1 MANQGVVLDYQGA
14 LDFCRPEEMT
24 MLDGRVRQ
32 IHAAITERKG
42 AGSDF
47 LGWVDLPVNYDR
59 RELAAIKAA
68 AARIKEDAEVL
79 VVAGIGGSYLGA
91 RAALEMLTPYF
102 YPKGQP
108 ADKPEIIFAGHHLSG
123 AYLEQLLSYLNEK
136 EFCINVI
143 SKSGTTTETAVAFRF
158 LKQLA
163 EEKYGKKGAAAR
175 IYATTDRQR
184 GALRRL
190 AEEEGYT
197 TFVIPDDIGGRY
209 SVLAPV
215 GLLPMAVG
223 GIDLD
228 RILAGAAAAYKD
240 CSEPGLDRNQA
251 YQYAALRQ
259 IFYNKGKNIEILV
272 NYEPAL
278 HYFAEWWKQLFGESE
293 GKDGKGLYPAAVDF
307 TTDLHS
313 LGQYIQ
319 EGRRLFFETI
329 LEVEAAGSPLTLSEV
344 EGDPDGLNY
353 LAGQR
358 VDEINRQA
366 WRGTLL
372 AHQDGGVPCLVVKIP
387 ALTDYY
393 FGYLVYFF
401 EKACAMSGYLLGVN
415 PFDQPGVEAYKKNM
429 FALLGKAGYEEERR
443 RLLARIEQK
452 KPS

>member
-1 MANQGVVLDYQGA
+1 MGHQGVVLDYSGALSFFRREEMVMLAPRVEAIHRQIAAKQGA
-14 LDFCRPEEMT
+14 
-24 MLDGRVRQ
+24 GN
-32 IHAAITERKG
+32 
-42 AGSDF
+42 DF
-47 LGWVDLPVNYDR
+47 LGWVDLPVNADQA
-59 RELAAIKAA
+59 EIEAVKAA
-68 AARIKEDAEVL
+68 AARIRENSEVL

-91 RAALEMLTPYF
+91 RAALEMLMPYF
-102 YPKGQP
+102 RTTPPQAGN
-108 ADKPEIIFAGHHLSG
+108 PEVIFVGHHLSG
-123 AYLEQLLSYLNEK
+123 AYLEQLLNYIKDK
-136 EFCINVI
+136 EFSINVI

-209 SVLAPV
+209 SVLSPV
-215 GLLPMAVG
+215 GLLPIAAA
-223 GIDLD
+223 GIDID
-228 RILAGAAAAYKD
+228 PILAGAAAAYEV
-240 CSEPGLDRNQA
+240 CSHPELEQNPV
-251 YQYAALRQ
+251 YQYAVLRH
-259 IFYNKGKNIEILV
+259 IFYQKGKSIELMV

-293 GKDGKGLYPAAVDF
+293 GKDGKGLFPAAVDF

-329 LEVEAAGSPLTLSEV
+329 LAVEKDRSTLALPEAP
-344 EGDPDGLNY
+344 GDPDGLNY
-353 LAGQR
+353 IAGQR
-358 VDEINRQA
+358 VDEMNRQA
-366 WRGTLL
+366 LRGTLL

-387 ALTDYY
+387 ELSPFY

-401 EKACAMSGYLLGVN
+401 EKACAISGYLLGVN
-415 PFDQPGVEAYKKNM
+415 PFDQPGVEEYKKNM
-429 FALLGKAGYEEERR
+429 FALLGKPGFEEQRQQ
-443 RLLARIEQK
+443 LLARLEK
-452 KPS
+452 

>member
-1 MANQGVVLDYQGA
+1 MGHQGVVLDYSGALSFFRREEMVMLAPRVEAIHRQIAAKQGA
-14 LDFCRPEEMT
+14 
-24 MLDGRVRQ
+24 GN
-32 IHAAITERKG
+32 
-42 AGSDF
+42 DF
-47 LGWVDLPVNYDR
+47 LGWVDLPVNADQA
-59 RELAAIKAA
+59 EIEAVKAA
-68 AARIKEDAEVL
+68 AARIRENSEVL

-91 RAALEMLTPYF
+91 RAALEMLMPYF
-102 YPKGQP
+102 RTTPPQAGN
-108 ADKPEIIFAGHHLSG
+108 PEVIFVGHHLSG
-123 AYLEQLLSYLNEK
+123 AYLEQLLNYIKDK
-136 EFCINVI
+136 EFSINVI

-209 SVLAPV
+209 SVLSPV
-215 GLLPMAVG
+215 GLLPIAAA
-223 GIDLD
+223 GIDID
-228 RILAGAAAAYKD
+228 PILAGAAAAYGV
-240 CSEPGLDRNQA
+240 CSHPELEQNPV
-251 YQYAALRQ
+251 YQYAVLRH
-259 IFYNKGKNIEILV
+259 IFYQKGKSIELMV

-293 GKDGKGLYPAAVDF
+293 GKDGKGLFPAAVDF

-329 LEVEAAGSPLTLSEV
+329 LAVEKDRSTLALPEAP
-344 EGDPDGLNY
+344 GDPDGLNY
-353 LAGQR
+353 IAGQR
-358 VDEINRQA
+358 VDEMNRQA
-366 WRGTLL
+366 LRGTLL

-387 ALTDYY
+387 ELSPFY

-401 EKACAMSGYLLGVN
+401 EKACAISGYLLGVN
-415 PFDQPGVEAYKKNM
+415 PFDQPGVEEYKKNM
-429 FALLGKAGYEEERR
+429 FALLGKPGFEEQRQQ
-443 RLLARIEQK
+443 LLARLEK
-452 KPS
+452 

>member
-1 MANQGVVLDYQGA
+1 MGHQGVVLDYSGALSFFRREEMVMLAPRVEAIHRQIAAKQGA
-14 LDFCRPEEMT
+14 
-24 MLDGRVRQ
+24 GN
-32 IHAAITERKG
+32 
-42 AGSDF
+42 DF
-47 LGWVDLPVNYDR
+47 LGWVDLPVNADQA
-59 RELAAIKAA
+59 EIEAVKAA
-68 AARIKEDAEVL
+68 AARIRENSEVL

-91 RAALEMLTPYF
+91 RAALEMLMPYF
-102 YPKGQP
+102 RTTPPQAGN
-108 ADKPEIIFAGHHLSG
+108 PEVIFVGHHLSG
-123 AYLEQLLSYLNEK
+123 AYLEQLLNYIKDK
-136 EFCINVI
+136 EFSINVI

-209 SVLAPV
+209 SVLSPV
-215 GLLPMAVG
+215 GLLPIAAA
-223 GIDLD
+223 GIDID
-228 RILAGAAAAYKD
+228 PILAGAAAAYEV
-240 CSEPGLDRNQA
+240 CSHPELEQNPV
-251 YQYAALRQ
+251 YQYAVLRH
-259 IFYNKGKNIEILV
+259 IFYQKGKSIELMV

-293 GKDGKGLYPAAVDF
+293 GKDGKGLFPAAVDF

-329 LEVEAAGSPLTLSEV
+329 LAVEKDRSTLALPEAP
-344 EGDPDGLNY
+344 GDPDGLNY
-353 LAGQR
+353 IAGQR
-358 VDEINRQA
+358 VDEMNRQA
-366 WRGTLL
+366 LRGTLL

-387 ALTDYY
+387 ELSPFY

-401 EKACAMSGYLLGVN
+401 EKACALSGYLLGVN
-415 PFDQPGVEAYKKNM
+415 PFDQPGVEEYKKNM
-429 FALLGKAGYEEERR
+429 FALLGKPGFEEQRQQ
-443 RLLARIEQK
+443 LLARLEK
-452 KPS
+452 

>member
-1 MANQGVVLDYQGA
+1 MGHQGVVLDYSGALSFFRREEMVMLAPRVEAIHRQIAAKQGA
-14 LDFCRPEEMT
+14 
-24 MLDGRVRQ
+24 GN
-32 IHAAITERKG
+32 
-42 AGSDF
+42 DF
-47 LGWVDLPVNYDR
+47 LGWVDLPVNADQA
-59 RELAAIKAA
+59 EIEAVKAA
-68 AARIKEDAEVL
+68 AARIRENSEVL

-91 RAALEMLTPYF
+91 RAALEMLMPYF
-102 YPKGQP
+102 RTTPPQAGN
-108 ADKPEIIFAGHHLSG
+108 PEVIFVGHHLSG
-123 AYLEQLLSYLNEK
+123 AYLEQLLNYIKDK
-136 EFCINVI
+136 EFSINVI

-209 SVLAPV
+209 SVLSPV
-215 GLLPMAVG
+215 GLLPIAAA
-223 GIDLD
+223 GIDID
-228 RILAGAAAAYKD
+228 PILAGAAAAYRV
-240 CSEPGLDRNQA
+240 CSHPELEQNPV
-251 YQYAALRQ
+251 YQYAVLRH
-259 IFYNKGKNIEILV
+259 IFYQKGKSIELMV

-293 GKDGKGLYPAAVDF
+293 GKDGKGLFPAAVDF

-329 LEVEAAGSPLTLSEV
+329 LAVEKDRSTLALPEAP
-344 EGDPDGLNY
+344 GDPDGLNY
-353 LAGQR
+353 IAGQR
-358 VDEINRQA
+358 VDEMNRQA
-366 WRGTLL
+366 LRGTLL

-387 ALTDYY
+387 ELSPFY

-401 EKACAMSGYLLGVN
+401 EKACALSGYLLGVN
-415 PFDQPGVEAYKKNM
+415 PFDQPGVEEYKKNM
-429 FALLGKAGYEEERR
+429 FALLGKPGFEEQRQQ
-443 RLLARIEQK
+443 LLARLEK
-452 KPS
+452 

>member
-1 MANQGVVLDYQGA
+1 MGHQGVVLDYSGALSFFRREEMVMLAPRVEAIHRQIAAKQGA
-14 LDFCRPEEMT
+14 
-24 MLDGRVRQ
+24 GN
-32 IHAAITERKG
+32 
-42 AGSDF
+42 DF
-47 LGWVDLPVNYDR
+47 LGWVDLPVNADQA
-59 RELAAIKAA
+59 EIEAVKAA
-68 AARIKEDAEVL
+68 AARIRESSEVL

-91 RAALEMLTPYF
+91 RAALEMLMPYF
-102 YPKGQP
+102 RTTPPQAGN
-108 ADKPEIIFAGHHLSG
+108 PEVIFVGHHLSG
-123 AYLEQLLSYLNEK
+123 AYLEQLLNYIKDK
-136 EFCINVI
+136 EFSINVI

-209 SVLAPV
+209 SVLSPV
-215 GLLPMAVG
+215 GLLPIAAA
-223 GIDLD
+223 GIDID
-228 RILAGAAAAYKD
+228 PILAGAAAAYEV
-240 CSEPGLDRNQA
+240 CSHPELEQNPV
-251 YQYAALRQ
+251 YQYAVLRH
-259 IFYNKGKNIEILV
+259 IFYQKGKSIELMV

-293 GKDGKGLYPAAVDF
+293 GKDGKGLFPAAVDF

-329 LEVEAAGSPLTLSEV
+329 LAVEKDRSTLALPEAP
-344 EGDPDGLNY
+344 GDPDGLNY
-353 LAGQR
+353 IAGQR
-358 VDEINRQA
+358 VDEMNRQA
-366 WRGTLL
+366 LRGTLL

-387 ALTDYY
+387 ELSPFY

-401 EKACAMSGYLLGVN
+401 EKACAISGYLLGVN
-415 PFDQPGVEAYKKNM
+415 PFDQPGVEEYKKNM
-429 FALLGKAGYEEERR
+429 FALLGKPGFEDQRQQ
-443 RLLARIEQK
+443 LLARLEK
-452 KPS
+452 